1 VEEEDNYDDDEE
13 DNFDDEE
20 FDKASPVTLPKEP
33 E

>member
-1 VEEEDNYDDDEE
+1 MEEEDNYDDDEE